1 MPGLLHYRF
10 EKLFAVTVKGLT
22 VTALFTLLFIILFI
36 LKESLVVFQQVSI
49 GDFIF
54 GGQWRPVSSQLRLG
68 LWPIL
73 TASLVLSALALLL
86 ALPPAVGAALFLAH
100 VCPDRLR
107 RPLRSLIAIMAGIP
121 SVVYGFI
128 GVVLLLPVLERLFR
142 MSSGDSLLAGG
153 IVLGVMILPFIIA
166 TTTESMEAAA
176 KGQLV
181 VSRAMGVSH
190 WYMLRRLVLPAS
202 RMGIIAGAVLGV
214 SRAMG
219 ETMAVIMVVGNS
231 PLMPTELLGRIK
243 PIPALI
249 ALEIGSA
256 PLGSIHY
263 HALFGAGFVLLML
276 LLAINLLFYFL
287 RKRLVS

>member
-1 MPGLLHYRF
+1 MSGLLHCRF
-10 EKLFAVTVKGLT
+10 EKLFAATVKGLT
-22 VTALFTLLFIILFI
+22 VAALFILLFIILFI
-36 LKESLVVFQQVSI
+36 LKESLVVFRQVSI

-54 GGQWRPVSSQLRLG
+54 GGQWRPVSLNLRLG

-73 TASLVLSALALLL
+73 TASLVLSALALAL

-100 VCPDRLR
+100 VCPDRLG

-121 SVVYGFI
+121 SVVYGFA
-128 GVVLLLPVLERLFR
+128 GVVLLLPILERLFK

-176 KGQLV
+176 QGHSV
-181 VSRAMGVSH
+181 VSRAMGVSR
-190 WYMLRRLVLPAS
+190 WYMLRRLVLPVS

-231 PLMPTELLGRIK
+231 PLLPTELLGRIK

-263 HALFGAGFVLLML
+263 HALFGAGFVLLVL